1 MGYLIIAAFAYYLVI
16 GVASLFLTH
25 GSEEE
30 QQERAYRWRSVVG
43 LVYWLVN
50 APILFTVLLW
60 LTSSRWS
67 LSFALLPVWLGLLL
81 LSAMAAGAYLRLAR
95 LRWPLLLYA
104 LLLGLIFPL
113 WLGQNYEGT
122 LYEQYPF
129 RVKVAYRDYVEQ
141 PSFWEQGPTYY
152 GVTELHMASAGF
164 DYNMGDIS
172 LEYPPTH
179 DFGFWPQPALAQI
192 SDSVWHHVRSLHF
205 SPDSN
210 KGRVIFSPLPSA
222 SRYNAFTNRVEL
234 PKEQV
239 LDFRLNMSPQPRQRP
254 Q

>member
-1 MGYLIIAAFAYYLVI
+1 VARAAAAQCDGSR
-16 GVASLFLTH
+16 GVPAASPATLAPAAV
-25 GSEEE
+25 
-30 QQERAYRWRSVVG
+30 RAAPEPDFPAVVRAK
-43 LVYWLVN
+43 LCRH
-50 APILFTVLLW
+50 P
-60 LTSSRWS
+60 
-67 LSFALLPVWLGLLL
+67 
-81 LSAMAAGAYLRLAR
+81 
-95 LRWPLLLYA
+95 
-104 LLLGLIFPL
+104 
-113 WLGQNYEGT
+113 

-129 RVKVAYRDYVEQ
+129 RVKVAYRDYIEQ

-152 GVTELHMASAGF
+152 GVTELHMASGGF

-179 DFGFWPQPALAQI
+179 DFGFWPQPALAQL
-192 SDSVWHHVRSLHF
+192 SDSVWHRVRSLHF

-239 LDFRLNMSPQPRQRP
+239 LDFRLNMSPQQRQRP